1 MDKNSSS
8 AVNEIDD
15 VNISDI
21 TIGKRIRSTRS
32 ENELSSL
39 MESIKNEGLLQ
50 PIIIDQN
57 NKLIGGYRRLQ
68 CCKKLGYAAI
78 KAQKIKTKNEAHRKV
93 LELSENMVREDF
105 TFSDKM
111 RFADDIEPEIKK
123 KAEQRIKKKE
133 KTDLSEFGIHTEKG
147 KTIDIM
153 AEILDMGSGKTYDR
167 ARKVWAEKEKYG
179 ELISELDAGTKTI
192 NSAHRIIKK
201 NAENTV
207 IRNTEIEEP
216 SATLDK
222 PAKTI
227 IETPKETTVEEQDVT
242 TQSVNIEDSEQTAQ
256 TETPIQPSDNTKETA
271 EPTEIIEGDSKPK
284 SVFVFVDELE
294 AAIKEKSFKAINNDD
309 LELLQ
314 FRLEN
319 VLKEITKFYNNPF
332 RKSKKDAE

>member
-8 AVNEIDD
+8 AINEVVD

-68 CCKKLGYAAI
+68 CCEKLGYVTI
-78 KAQKIKTKNEAHRKV
+78 KAQKIKTKNETHRKV

-105 TFSDKM
+105 SFSDKM

-123 KAEQRIKKKE
+123 RAEQRIKKKE
-133 KTDLSEFGIHTEKG
+133 KTDLSKFGIHTDKG

-179 ELISELDAGTKTI
+179 ELINELDAGTKTI
-192 NSAHRIIKK
+192 NSAYRIIKK
-201 NAENTV
+201 NTENTA
-207 IRNTEIEEP
+207 IRNSEIEE
-216 SATLDK
+216 SSVTLK
-222 PAKTI
+222 EPVKTI
-227 IETPKETTVEEQDVT
+227 VETPKETTVEEQVVT
-242 TQSVNIEDSEQTAQ
+242 TQSVNIEESEQAAQ
-256 TETPIQPSDNTKETA
+256 TETPISHLTTQKKTA

-284 SVFVFVDELE
+284 SVFVFVDKLE
-294 AAIKEKSFKAINNDD
+294 AAIKEKSFKAINDDD

-314 FRLEN
+314 IRLEN
-319 VLKEITKFYNNPF
+319 VLKEITDFYNNPF
-332 RKSKKDAE
+332 RKSKKC